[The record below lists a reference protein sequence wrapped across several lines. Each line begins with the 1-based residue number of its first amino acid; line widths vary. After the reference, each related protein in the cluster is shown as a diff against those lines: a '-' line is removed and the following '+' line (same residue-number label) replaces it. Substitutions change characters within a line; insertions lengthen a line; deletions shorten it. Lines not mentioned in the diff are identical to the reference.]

1 MFTLPITRSAAAAIG
16 SLLIVIFY
24 DIYVQTS
31 CAAAVCSWLEFTR
44 NLAALLQYISKFH
57 SAEIDSDSFL
67 VAFVMS
73 RPIAGQGY
81 LINIF
86 KL

>member
-31 CAAAVCSWLEFTR
+31 CAAAVCSWLEF